1 MRKIL
6 FTTDAFQ
13 EYNDW
18 QFENK
23 QVFNKLKKIIVE
35 TTKTPFEGT
44 GKPEALKYN
53 YAGYWSRRIT
63 DEHRLVYKLVSED
76 IIEIISCKFHYK

>member
-1 MRKIL
+1 MKKIL

-18 QFENK
+18 QVENK
-23 QVFNKLKKIIVE
+23 QVFNKLKKLIVE
-35 TTKTPFEGT
+35 SAKNPFEGT
-44 GKPEALKYN
+44 GKPEALKYD

-63 DEHRLVYKLVSED
+63 EEHRLVYKVINED
-76 IIEIISCKFHYK
+76 IIEVIACKFHYK

>member
-1 MRKIL
+1 MKKIL

-23 QVFNKLKKIIVE
+23 QVFNKLKKLIIE
-35 TTKTPFEGT
+35 TAKSPFEGT
-44 GKPEALKYN
+44 GKTRSLKVQFR
-53 YAGYWSRRIT
+53 WI
-63 DEHRLVYKLVSED
+63 LVPKNN
-76 IIEIISCKFHYK
+76 

>member
-1 MRKIL
+1 MKKIL

-23 QVFNKLKKIIVE
+23 QVFNKLITE
-35 TTKTPFEGT
+35 TAKTPFEGT
-44 GKPEALKYN
+44 GKPEALKYG
-53 YAGYWSRRIT
+53 YAGYWLRRIT
-63 DEHRLVYKLVSED
+63 DEHRMVYKLVNED
-76 IIEIISCKFHYK
+76 TIEIISCKFHYK